1 MTNLDQT
8 NSSKSFQDN
17 RIDMK
22 ELLGFLWEGRKTI
35 ITLTNKVTG
44 QEYNSDAEG
53 DADVNDPATETKREH
68 LKRDVLIKIKR
79 FPSILSKSGD
89 V

>member
-1 MTNLDQT
+1 M
-8 NSSKSFQDN
+8 SFTE
-17 RIDMK
+17 K
-22 ELLGFLWEGRKTI
+22 GLVSFKTVDGKMHEQVESETV

-53 DADVNDPATETKREH
+53 DADVSAPNTATKREH

-89 V
+89 L

>member
-1 MTNLDQT
+1 M
-8 NSSKSFQDN
+8 SF
-17 RIDMK
+17 K
-22 ELLGFLWEGRKTI
+22 EKGLVTFKTVDGKKHEQADSETI

-44 QEYNSDAEG
+44 KEYDSDAEG
-53 DADVNDPATETKREH
+53 DADVNNPATETKREH
-68 LKRDVLIKIKR
+68 LKRDDLIKIKR

>member
-1 MTNLDQT
+1 M
-8 NSSKSFQDN
+8 SFTE
-17 RIDMK
+17 K
-22 ELLGFLWEGRKTI
+22 GLVSFKTVDGKMHEQVESETV

-53 DADVNDPATETKREH
+53 DADVSDPNTATKREH
-68 LKRDVLIKIKR
+68 LKQDVLIKIKR

-89 V
+89 L

>member
-1 MTNLDQT
+1 M
-8 NSSKSFQDN
+8 SF
-17 RIDMK
+17 K
-22 ELLGFLWEGRKTI
+22 EKGLITLRTVDGKQHEQVDSETI

-44 QEYNSDAEG
+44 QEYDSDAQG
-53 DADVNDPATETKREH
+53 DSDVNDPATETKREH

-89 V
+89 L

>member
-1 MTNLDQT
+1 M
-8 NSSKSFQDN
+8 SF
-17 RIDMK
+17 K
-22 ELLGFLWEGRKTI
+22 EKGLVTFKTVDGKKHEQADSETI

-53 DADVNDPATETKREH
+53 DADVNNPATETKSDH

-79 FPSILSKSGD
+79 FSSILSKSGD

>member
-1 MTNLDQT
+1 M
-8 NSSKSFQDN
+8 SF
-17 RIDMK
+17 K
-22 ELLGFLWEGRKTI
+22 EKGLITFKTVDGKQHEQEDSETI
-35 ITLTNKVTG
+35 ITLTNKVTV
-44 QEYNSDAEG
+44 QEYDSDAEG

-89 V
+89 L

>member
-1 MTNLDQT
+1 M
-8 NSSKSFQDN
+8 SF
-17 RIDMK
+17 K
-22 ELLGFLWEGRKTI
+22 EKGLVTFKTVDGKQHEQADSETI

-44 QEYNSDAEG
+44 QEYESDAHG
-53 DADVNDPATETKREH
+53 DSDVNDPATETKREH

>member
-1 MTNLDQT
+1 M
-8 NSSKSFQDN
+8 SF
-17 RIDMK
+17 K
-22 ELLGFLWEGRKTI
+22 EKGLVTLRTVDGKQHEQVDSETI

-44 QEYNSDAEG
+44 QEYDSDAHG